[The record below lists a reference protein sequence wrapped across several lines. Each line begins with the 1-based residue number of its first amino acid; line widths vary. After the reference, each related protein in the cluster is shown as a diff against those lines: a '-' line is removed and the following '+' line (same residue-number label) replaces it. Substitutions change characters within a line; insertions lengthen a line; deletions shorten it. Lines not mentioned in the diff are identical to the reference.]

1 MTDVRFGGND
11 NVLVVT
17 GSHGAHFYVDEG
29 ASLLGPRALVCYE
42 KRAGVYGAP
51 GGDAEGVVATVAHR
65 LTRKD
70 ECVVGTAL
78 GHVTLWRGRCCAQ
91 LVNAHRGAVTSLA
104 YVNPTPGAGLGGVVA
119 SGGRDNRIQL
129 YQLNS
134 ATTSGVQRGLGE
146 LSLMGSIDLLSLSM
160 DLLSTGAPPV
170 DRTVRSLALHAT
182 GTKVLVA
189 LGNGEIRELACDFV
203 RLKPR
208 ELPAPVIEKTPE
220 EQEAEDAAAALA
232 AAEGEASG
240 EAKSGE
246 AAEGEGG
253 EPPAP
258 VEKTA
263 EELEAEALAAEAAEK
278 ERKRRKLGD
287 DMNGGP
293 IVSCHWLGGK
303 GAGID
308 GVAKLP
314 AGGGFVTNGRDGAVR
329 LWQTTEGAP
338 QMCTKVFSLPPIAGL
353 PVGAEVHTK
362 MAVSTNHS
370 SHHTSLHYPSLTFCT
385 PVYLT
390 TTNNPHQQPSSQPPF
405 PPSFCRTYSP
415 PFLAVLGVCRVG
427 YPRRSGASPLSP

>member
-1 MTDVRFGGND
+1 V
-11 NVLVVT
+11 
-17 GSHGAHFYVDEG
+17 HFYIDEG
-29 ASLLGPRALVCYE
+29 ASLLGPHALVCYE
-42 KRAGVYGAP
+42 KRAGVYGVP
-51 GGDAEGVVATVAHR
+51 GEDAEGVVATVAHR

-70 ECVVGTAL
+70 ECLVGTAL

-104 YVNPTPGAGLGGVVA
+104 YINPTPGAGLGGVVA

-129 YQLNS
+129 YQLTAAS
-134 ATTSGVQRGLGE
+134 STTTSGAQRGLGE

-220 EQEAEDAAAALA
+220 EQEAEDAAAAQA
-232 AAEGEASG
+232 AADGEASG

-246 AAEGEGG
+246 GAEGEGG

-278 ERKRRKLGD
+278 
-287 DMNGGP
+287 
-293 IVSCHWLGGK
+293 
-303 GAGID
+303 
-308 GVAKLP
+308 
-314 AGGGFVTNGRDGAVR
+314 VT
-329 LWQTTEGAP
+329 
-338 QMCTKVFSLPPIAGL
+338 
-353 PVGAEVHTK
+353 
-362 MAVSTNHS
+362 TN
-370 SHHTSLHYPSLTFCT
+370 
-385 PVYLT
+385 T
-390 TTNNPHQQPSSQPPF
+390 TTTYPHPS
-405 PPSFCRTYSP
+405 TM
-415 PFLAVLGVCRVG
+415 
-427 YPRRSGASPLSP
+427 